1 MIILKLNMTPLH
13 WATDSGHIEIVKLL
27 LKNGAKM
34 DVESK
39 VEVNNFLTKTS
50 GTICCDS

>member
-1 MIILKLNMTPLH
+1 MTPLH

-34 DVESK
+34 DIESK
-39 VEVNNFLTKTS
+39 VEVNNFIPRQVVQVVVTHEMYGS
-50 GTICCDS
+50 